1 MIGVLAKPT
10 QRRAV
15 QEFFELFKTPWEF
28 YRDGCQYE
36 VLICT
41 VSAWLPNNQAKL
53 TMVYCGQRASLDVA
67 EKVGSCDQSSATPML
82 IADDMRIPIYAD
94 AITFDRK
101 GFLFE
106 ENSGLSAAYVAM
118 QANGD
123 KVIRVGYDLFDE
135 VEFLLVKGQPL
146 ENSRIP
152 TLELH
157 IALLRKAIVEH
168 GASVV
173 EIPPIPDGYQ
183 FIACLTHDVDHPS
196 IRLHRLDHTMFGFVY
211 RATVGS
217 FMAALWGRTS
227 LQDLRKNWVA
237 VLKMP
242 FVYFGWAKDFWND
255 FGAYAALEGE
265 VRSSFFVIPFKGR
278 AGQQGARQ
286 APAFR
291 ASGYGAAD
299 ISSQIRDLLALG
311 HEIGLHG
318 IDAWNDVAKAR
329 EETDELRH
337 ITASRVMGVRMH
349 WLYFD
354 EQSPAIL
361 DRAGV
366 DYDSSI
372 GYNDAVGYRAGT
384 AQVYKPLSAVELL
397 ELPLHIMD
405 TALFLPGRQNLS
417 TSEAKKLVGEIVAN
431 AVRFGGVITVN
442 WHDRSILP
450 ERLWA
455 GFYSDLL
462 QELRAQGA
470 WLASARD
477 TVRWFRKR
485 RSAIFVNKRV
495 HSEPSKG
502 STALPEMSV
511 RIVSAPKDLLS
522 HRELS

>member
-1 MIGVLAKPT
+1 
-10 QRRAV
+10 
-15 QEFFELFKTPWEF
+15 
-28 YRDGCQYE
+28 
-36 VLICT
+36 
-41 VSAWLPNNQAKL
+41 
-53 TMVYCGQRASLDVA
+53 
-67 EKVGSCDQSSATPML
+67 
-82 IADDMRIPIYAD
+82 
-94 AITFDRK
+94 
-101 GFLFE
+101 
-106 ENSGLSAAYVAM
+106 
-118 QANGD
+118 
-123 KVIRVGYDLFDE
+123 
-135 VEFLLVKGQPL
+135 
-146 ENSRIP
+146 
-152 TLELH
+152 
-157 IALLRKAIVEH
+157 
-168 GASVV
+168 
-173 EIPPIPDGYQ
+173 
-183 FIACLTHDVDHPS
+183 
-196 IRLHRLDHTMFGFVY
+196 
-211 RATVGS
+211 
-217 FMAALWGRTS
+217 
-227 LQDLRKNWVA
+227 
-237 VLKMP
+237 
-242 FVYFGWAKDFWND
+242 
-255 FGAYAALEGE
+255 
-265 VRSSFFVIPFKGR
+265 
-278 AGQQGARQ
+278 
-286 APAFR
+286 
-291 ASGYGAAD
+291 
-299 ISSQIRDLLALG
+299 
-311 HEIGLHG
+311 
-318 IDAWNDVAKAR
+318 
-329 EETDELRH
+329 
-337 ITASRVMGVRMH
+337 MH

-417 TSEAKKLVGEIVAN
+417 TSEAKKLVGEIIAN